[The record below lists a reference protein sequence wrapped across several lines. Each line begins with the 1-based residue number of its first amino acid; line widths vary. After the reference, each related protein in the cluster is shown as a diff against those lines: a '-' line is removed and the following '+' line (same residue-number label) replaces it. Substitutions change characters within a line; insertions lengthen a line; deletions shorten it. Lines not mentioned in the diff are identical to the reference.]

1 MVGREK
7 LSNKKNRKFL
17 DRIFWGKKLK
27 KNEFNRDHQKLSEVG
42 GYYVIMLWSS
52 PSGKQGKEIMG
63 AWRYTFPCVCVRRVH
78 PGLAKYRGV
87 ALL

>member
-63 AWRYTFPCVCVRRVH
+63 VGGTHFRVCVRRVH